1 MGRPAGRD
9 AAVGQ
14 PDTGRRPG
22 GDAAAPELDEL
33 RFHWGDAYDIGAAS
47 GVYTATRRDGK
58 GEPLS
63 DPVPE
68 GLRLRIVA
76 DYGRQPVPRNLPA
89 VTGPGALP
97 APRCWVC
104 GMADPP
110 PEQTCALGRDYPV
123 GTTDGCPHCGRLR
136 AACAARP
143 CPSRRETP

>member
-1 MGRPAGRD
+1 MGRTASRD
-9 AAVGQ
+9 ATVGQ

-22 GDAAAPELDEL
+22 GGAAAPELEEL
-33 RFHWGDAYDIGAAS
+33 RYHWGDAYDISVS
-47 GVYTATRRDGK
+47 GGLYTATRRDEK

-63 DPVPE
+63 DPIPE
-68 GLRLRIVA
+68 GLRLQIVA
-76 DYGRQPVPRNLPA
+76 DYEHQPVPRDLPA
-89 VTGPGALP
+89 MP

-110 PEQTCALGRDYPV
+110 REQTCVLGRDHQV

-143 CPSRRETP
+143 CPARRETP